1 MPRSTGSCF
10 LQPMP
15 IEDASSSSPQ
25 AMLRGLLFLLYSL
38 CKRYYTSSSLQP
50 MTRVDIAHVED
61 GFERGV

>member
-1 MPRSTGSCF
+1 
-10 LQPMP
+10 MP